1 MTKSN
6 KIILLSAVATVLVL
20 AGGSILLGPTP
31 EKTHPE
37 TDRIKALASQALTD
51 CLEAND
57 SLLCGV
63 VSFKPTGSNLAPA
76 TVIIARNGN
85 NPARLDDFSHAA
97 ERVAISPGAI
107 MHSATLTWLID
118 YLGVHPDSRI
128 PTLHGQ
134 IPGLEPD
141 YHIVEYEQTSGL
153 DSISVR
159 DGFLMS
165 FRYCIDR
172 LVLDTDL
179 RRGLF
184 WYFDDYFGSSR
195 AQHLPNLR
203 LITDPELAAVA
214 DGRGLL
220 LSVEQIVNFY
230 DLIADGGLRPRRRYY
245 PRKQVIRA
253 ETTNEMRR
261 LLRQNVTDG
270 TGRRLARCTVPI
282 AGKTG
287 YGVMDRGLVPGSKYI
302 VSEQPMSA
310 STFTGFFPADAP
322 RYTLLV
328 SFIKKDDSAPET
340 VTAMNLYQDIVEQMQ
355 KEGLL

>member
-6 KIILLSAVATVLVL
+6 IIILLSAVATVLVL

-31 EKTHPE
+31 EKSQPG
-37 TDRIKALASQALTD
+37 TDRIKSIASQALTD

-57 SLLCGV
+57 SLFCGI
-63 VSFKPTGSNLAPA
+63 VSFKETGSSKAPE
-76 TVIIARNGN
+76 TIIIARYEN
-85 NPARLDDFSHAA
+85 NPGHLDDFSYTA
-97 ERVAISPGAI
+97 ERVAIAPGAI

-118 YLGVHPDSRI
+118 YLGVHPDRSI
-128 PTLHGQ
+128 PTHHGLV
-134 IPGLEPD
+134 PGLEPD
-141 YHIVEYEQTSGL
+141 YHIVEYEQTSRL

-165 FRYCIDR
+165 SRYCIDR

-179 RRGLF
+179 RGGLF
-184 WYFDDYFGSSR
+184 WYFDDYFGSSGALR
-195 AQHLPNLR
+195 LPNPR
-203 LITDPELAAVA
+203 LITDPDLAAVA

-253 ETTNEMRR
+253 ETADEMRR

-287 YGVMDRGLVPGSKYI
+287 YGVMDRGLVPGTGYLSP
-302 VSEQPMSA
+302 EQPMAAA
-310 STFTGFFPADAP
+310 SFAGFFPADAP
-322 RYTLLV
+322 RYTMLV
-328 SFIKKDDSAPET
+328 SFIKKEDSVPET